1 MDKDLFK
8 KMLSL
13 LGHRNSLL
21 WKAQQHKASAEAMRK
36 DREELLRQIT
46 EHERRNLDAMKE
58 VFDINNVL
66 HKMHD
71 QVPNQRCVEFMN
83 VLFNA
88 TEDEMDSAYE
98 EFRPQDILMDGM
110 FNG

>member
-21 WKAQQHKASAEAMRK
+21 WKAKQHKGSAEAIRR
-36 DREELLRQIT
+36 DREELSRQIT
-46 EHERRNLDAMKE
+46 EHERKNTDAMGE
-58 VFDINNVL
+58 VFHINNAL
-66 HKMHD
+66 HKMHTMI
-71 QVPNQRCVEFMN
+71 PNQRCVEFMN
-83 VLFNA
+83 TLYNA
-88 TEDEMDSAYE
+88 TEDETDSAYE
-98 EFRPQDILMDGM
+98 EFRPQDILADVL